1 MIPVSLITQCISLK
15 VEINVRMYSQI
26 LRNLNRA
33 LKAAQNEKI
42 SLHDRDFI
50 LFLIQKHIKKQHYVS
65 K

>member
-1 MIPVSLITQCISLK
+1 
-15 VEINVRMYSQI
+15 MYSQI

-50 LFLIQKHIKKQHYVS
+50 LFLIQKHIKKTTLCFKIEQRGW
-65 K
+65 KA

>member
-1 MIPVSLITQCISLK
+1 
-15 VEINVRMYSQI
+15 MYSII

-42 SLHDRDFI
+42 SLHERDFI
-50 LFLIQKHIKKQHYVS
+50 LFLIQKHIKKRHYVS